1 MLIATSIVICL
12 LVVFILWLGFAWKK
26 AHRSKKQALI
36 KQAEQKITTASLVED
51 FSGDN
56 RCDTELDLAQAYLE
70 LHQYEKTKH
79 LLKSVIT
86 HGQPHQILE
95 ARKMFT
101 LLLKQ
106 ERTL

>member
-1 MLIATSIVICL
+1 MSL
-12 LVVFILWLGFAWKK
+12 LSSLKTWLTKK
-26 AHRSKKQALI
+26 KSVSQSVS
-36 KQAEQKITTASLVED
+36 QKIASSSNVED

-56 RCDTELDLAQAYLE
+56 PCDTELDLARAYLE
-70 LHQYEKTKH
+70 LHQLEKAKH

-101 LLLKQ
+101 LLLKA
-106 ERTL
+106 ERSS

>member
-1 MLIATSIVICL
+1 MFA
-12 LVVFILWLGFAWKK
+12 FIFKK
-26 AHRSKKQALI
+26 IQSMKKKSNRQSALT
-36 KQAEQKITTASLVED
+36 QKASLPSLVED

-56 RCDTELDLAQAYLE
+56 RWDTELDLAKAYLE
-70 LHQYEKTKH
+70 LHQNEKAKH

-86 HGQPHQILE
+86 HGEPHQILE

-106 ERTL
+106 ERAS